1 MLKILD
7 RYILGKFLG
16 TFFYVVLI
24 FALISVVV
32 ELADKTDKFIEQ
44 KVPIGAIL
52 FDYTIPFLLHINGL
66 LWPLYTLIAVIFVT
80 SRLAYNSEI
89 ISILNGGVSFRRL
102 LRPYLIGA
110 ALIAGMHTI
119 GNHFVIP
126 QANKSRL
133 DFKFSYIKHNS
144 DKGKKQNVHMGI
156 DPNTNLYVRYYNKR
170 DTSVRDLRLETF
182 EDNRLVKLVKASKAE
197 WLGPP
202 NRWRLRNFSI
212 RTFNGLNETLV
223 LDKSAPMDTTIAL
236 TPRDF
241 VRYDSQKEMIPTPR
255 LTSFIEEEKQRGVGA
270 TKVYEVELHRR
281 TADSFT
287 IFILTLI
294 GVAVAARKVRGG
306 MGLHLAIGI
315 TIGAVYIFLS
325 RFTTTFAMNQV
336 IPVLV
341 GVWVPN
347 ILFTAVAV
355 YLIAKAQK

>member
-7 RYILGKFLG
+7 RYILAKFLG

-24 FALISVVV
+24 FALITLVVD
-32 ELADKTDKFIEQ
+32 LTDKTDKFIEQ
-44 KVPIGAIL
+44 EVPLTAIL
-52 FDYTIPFLLHINGL
+52 IDYAIPFLLHINGL

-89 ISILNGGVSFRRL
+89 ISMLNGGVSFRRL

-110 ALIAGMHTI
+110 LVIAGLHTL
-119 GNHFVIP
+119 GNHLLIP
-126 QANKSRL
+126 RANKSRL
-133 DFKFSYIKHNS
+133 DFEHSYIWHNR

-156 DPNTNLYVRYYNKR
+156 DANTNLYVRYYNKR

-182 EDNRLVKLVKASKAE
+182 ENNRLVKLVKASKAE

-212 RTFNGLNETLV
+212 RTFDGLAETLV
-223 LDKSAPMDTTIAL
+223 LDKSAPLDTTIAL
-236 TPRDF
+236 RPQDF
-241 VRYDSQKEMIPTPR
+241 VRYDSEKEMIPTPR
-255 LTSFIEEEKQRGVGA
+255 LTTFIEEEKQRGVGA

-294 GVAVAARKVRGG
+294 GVAVASRKVRGG

-315 TIGAVYIFLS
+315 GLGAIYIFLS
-325 RFTTTFAMNQV
+325 RFTITFAMNQV
-336 IPVLV
+336 IPVLI
-341 GVWVPN
+341 GVWLPN
-347 ILFTAVAV
+347 IVFGTVAAW
-355 YLIAKAQK
+355 LIGRAQK